1 LDGAPLSVLVVE
13 YVRVLVGGSGRLGL

>member
-1 LDGAPLSVLVVE
+1 LDRAPLSVLVVE